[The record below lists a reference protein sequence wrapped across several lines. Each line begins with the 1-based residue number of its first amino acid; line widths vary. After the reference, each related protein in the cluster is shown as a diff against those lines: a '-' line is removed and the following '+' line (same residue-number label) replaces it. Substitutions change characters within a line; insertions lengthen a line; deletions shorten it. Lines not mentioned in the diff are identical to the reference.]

1 MTKNLGILFSI
12 ALSSDGDPSTRV
24 MACYALC
31 ACKGLG
37 LFYYLLIL
45 LTSAA
50 GGSWVRDPL
59 SRRCLLDLL
68 QKTEAEN
75 GWPWAFVSQ
84 RLGQE
89 WHLTAS

>member
-1 MTKNLGILFSI
+1 MTKNLGILFGI

-45 LTSAA
+45 LTSA
-50 GGSWVRDPL
+50 GRWFLGS
-59 SRRCLLDLL
+59 
-68 QKTEAEN
+68 
-75 GWPWAFVSQ
+75 
-84 RLGQE
+84 
-89 WHLTAS
+89 